1 MDMIER
7 AVAIFIPSSLLW
19 MCKRGLDCRETLV
32 MWYGG
37 TIRGAI
43 AFAMVL
49 YIESSDTEILKTTV
63 MVVVLITT
71 IVLGAL
77 LPVFTDFI
85 GLDEVRV
92 DKSI

>member
-1 MDMIER
+1 
-7 AVAIFIPSSLLW
+7 
-19 MCKRGLDCRETLV
+19 
-32 MWYGG
+32 
-37 TIRGAI
+37 
-43 AFAMVL
+43 MVL

-71 IVLGAL
+71 IVLGAF
-77 LPVFTDFI
+77 LPAFTDFI